1 MRATTMHATKALPA
15 RLLLVAS
22 LLMMAAWCAAG
33 ARADAD
39 GAPVTEEKDMLMPA
53 TEKKKVAVFDAASC
67 GADAP
72 QLVITEATEAADL
85 TGVRWVKGDLTF
97 GRQVD
102 HLEYVDDDWH
112 FVSED
117 VPAVARDLRCVEG
130 ALRRCSR
137 STDRLRRR

>member
-1 MRATTMHATKALPA
+1 M
-15 RLLLVAS
+15 
-22 LLMMAAWCAAG
+22 
-33 ARADAD
+33 
-39 GAPVTEEKDMLMPA
+39 
-53 TEKKKVAVFDAASC
+53 
-67 GADAP
+67 
-72 QLVITEATEAADL
+72 ITEATEAADL